1 MPKISFR
8 KPSSEFGVCTAI
20 RVKFLPV
27 WFTVRSEGLQSI
39 GREAWTG
46 EKSGKR
52 RFAIEFTFVDSFD
65 RSLEKDERKKALLH
79 AIERLPPEQK
89 EVITLKIWSELTFD
103 EIARTLDLSL
113 NTVASRY
120 RYALDKLKEWVP
132 VSLEK
137 GPSEKSSES

>member
-1 MPKISFR
+1 MQTEGAIKKSRAGAAGAISF
-8 KPSSEFGVCTAI
+8 
-20 RVKFLPV
+20 
-27 WFTVRSEGLQSI
+27 
-39 GREAWTG
+39 
-46 EKSGKR
+46 
-52 RFAIEFTFVDSFD
+52 DSFD

-132 VSLEK
+132 VSLEQ
-137 GPSEKSSES
+137 GPYQKSPES

>member
-1 MPKISFR
+1 M
-8 KPSSEFGVCTAI
+8 
-20 RVKFLPV
+20 
-27 WFTVRSEGLQSI
+27 
-39 GREAWTG
+39 
-46 EKSGKR
+46 
-52 RFAIEFTFVDSFD
+52 
-65 RSLEKDERKKALLH
+65 ALLH

-132 VSLEK
+132 LSLEK
-137 GPSEKSSES
+137 GLSEKSSES